1 MAAEKDTSN
10 TILIVEDESQ
20 VLEMVAGILS
30 RGGYQVLSA
39 KSGDEALQIGRDFSG
54 SIDLVLT
61 DIVMP
66 GMSGGEVVR
75 QLQQLKPEIHVLY
88 MSGYTKYTMVG
99 QGSLESV
106 RSFIWKPFSPDE
118 LLGKVRE
125 VLENPAEIH

>member
-1 MAAEKDTSN
+1 MGAEKDTAN

-20 VLEMVAGILS
+20 VLEMVSGILS
-30 RGGYQVLSA
+30 RSGYQVLSA
-39 KSGDEALQIGRDFSG
+39 RSGDEALQIGRNFSG
-54 SIDLVLT
+54 HIDLVLT

-75 QLQQLKPEIHVLY
+75 QLQQIKPKIQALY

-106 RSFIWKPFSPDE
+106 KSFIWKPFSPDE

-125 VLENPAEIH
+125 VLGDPAETH

>member
-1 MAAEKDTSN
+1 MAAKKDVTN

-20 VLEMVAGILS
+20 VLEMVTGIL
-30 RGGYQVLSA
+30 RRNGYEVLSA
-39 KSGDEALQIGRDFSG
+39 KSGDEALRIGRDFSG
-54 SIDLVLT
+54 KIDLVLT

-75 QLQQLKPEIHVLY
+75 QLAQLKPEIQALY

-99 QGSLESV
+99 PGTLESV
-106 RSFIWKPFSPDE
+106 KSFIWKPFSPDE

-125 VLENPAEIH
+125 VLDSPPENL